1 MRQDTV
7 PTLFYHTVAR
17 FKDRVALREKDL
29 GIWKEISWTTYGR
42 LVRQACMALV
52 SLGLRK
58 GQCISILSEN
68 NPEWFVS
75 DIGCQS
81 AGGITVGIYPTNAPF
96 EVQYIL
102 NHSESLVAL
111 VEDEEQLDK
120 VLEVWEDCPHLAWVV
135 VFDMEG
141 LRHFRHERVMS
152 WDRFME
158 LGEAYGR
165 EHPQLYEALI
175 EAVTPDDT
183 AIFIYT
189 SGTTGMP
196 KAAMLSHR
204 NIVWTAEGLVKVW
217 QHTENDEVLSFL
229 PLAHIAERTN
239 SVLGPLRTGTIV
251 NFAESI
257 DTVPENLREVQPTVY
272 FAVPR
277 FWEKFYSSV
286 FLAMKDAIWIGR
298 AAFAWAMKVG
308 RQAADLELH
317 RRPVPFS
324 LRVQH
329 GIADRLVFRNIR
341 RSLGM
346 DRSRLLI
353 SGGAPV
359 SPEILKFFHALGIP
373 LREVYGQTEDCGPT
387 SMHQGEDI
395 VIGTVGKPFP
405 GVEVRIAEDGE
416 ILVRGPNVFQGYFKN
431 SELTVETIRDG
442 WLHSGD
448 IGAFDAE
455 GNLKITDRKKDILIT
470 SGGKNIT
477 PQHIENELKFSPYIN
492 DAVIIGDGRKYLT
505 ALIMLDEETVMKYAQ
520 DERIPFTTYKSLT
533 HAPPIVRLIQ
543 KEVDAVNR
551 KLARVEQIKKFRL
564 LDIKLT
570 SEDGE
575 LTATM
580 KLKRRKVSE
589 KYRDLIEG
597 MYRSGE

>member
-7 PTLFYHTVAR
+7 PTMFYHTVQR
-17 FKDRVALREKDL
+17 FGERVALREKTF
-29 GIWKEISWTTYGR
+29 GIWREISWNEYGR
-42 LVRQACMALV
+42 MVRQACMALV
-52 SLGLRK
+52 SLGLKR
-58 GQCISILSEN
+58 GQCVSVLSEN
-68 NPEWFVS
+68 NPEWFVA

-102 NHSESLVAL
+102 NHSESVVAL

-120 VLEVWEDCPHLAWVV
+120 VLEVWDQCPGLGWVV

-141 LRHFRHERVMS
+141 LRHFRHDRVMS
-152 WDRFME
+152 WDQFMRR
-158 LGEAYGR
+158 GEAHEK
-165 EHPQLYEALI
+165 EHPKLYDELI
-175 EAVTPDDT
+175 QSVLPEDT

-196 KAAMLSHR
+196 KAAMLSHH
-204 NIVWTAEGLVKVW
+204 NIIWTSETLMKVW
-217 QHTENDEVLSFL
+217 QHSEKDEVLSFL

-239 SVLGPLRTGTIV
+239 SVLGPLRTGTVV

-277 FWEKFYSSV
+277 FWEKFYSAV
-286 FLAMKDAIWIGR
+286 YIAMKDAIWIGR
-298 AAFAWAMKVG
+298 AAFAWATKIGKQV
-308 RQAADLELH
+308 AELELSH
-317 RRPVPFS
+317 QPVPAG
-324 LRVQH
+324 LRLGH
-329 GIADRLVFRNIR
+329 FIADHLVFKNIR

-359 SPEILKFFHALGIP
+359 SPEILKFFHGLGIP

-387 SMHQGEDI
+387 SMHQGDDI

-405 GVEVRIAEDGE
+405 GVEVKIADDGE
-416 ILVRGPNVFQGYFKN
+416 ILVKGPNVFQGYFK
-431 SELTVETIRDG
+431 SPELTAETIQDG

-448 IGAFDAE
+448 IGEFDAD
-455 GNLKITDRKKDILIT
+455 GNLRITDRKKDIIIT

-492 DAVIIGDGRKYLT
+492 DAVIIGDRRKFLT

-533 HAPPIVRLIQ
+533 RAEPIIKLIQ
-543 KEVDAVNR
+543 KEVDAVNK
-551 KLARVEQIKKFRL
+551 KLARVEQVKKFRL

-580 KLKRRKVSE
+580 KLKRRTISE
-589 KYRDLIEG
+589 KYRDLIEE
-597 MYRSGE
+597 MYRR

>member
-1 MRQDTV
+1 M
-7 PTLFYHTVAR
+7 FYHTVQR
-17 FKDRVALREKDL
+17 FGDRVALREKTF
-29 GIWKEISWTTYGR
+29 GIWKEISWNEYGR
-42 LVRQACMALV
+42 MVRQACMALV
-52 SLGLRK
+52 SLGLKK
-58 GQCISILSEN
+58 GQCAAVLSEN
-68 NPEWFVS
+68 NPEWFTS

-102 NHSESLVAL
+102 NHSESLVAM

-120 VLEVWEDCPHLAWVV
+120 VLEVWDQCPGLEWVV

-141 LRHFRHERVMS
+141 LRHFNHDRVMS
-152 WDRFME
+152 WERFME
-158 LGEAYGR
+158 RGRAYEAD
-165 EHPQLYEALI
+165 HPDLYEELI
-175 EAVTPDDT
+175 QAVLPEDT

-196 KAAMLSHR
+196 KAAMLSHH
-204 NIVWTAEGLVKVW
+204 NIIWTSETLMKVW
-217 QHTENDEVLSFL
+217 QHTEKDDVLSFL

-239 SVLGPLRTGTIV
+239 SVLGPLRTGTVV

-277 FWEKFYSSV
+277 FWEKFYSAV
-286 FLAMKDAIWIGR
+286 YIAMKDAIWLGR
-298 AAFAWAMKVG
+298 AAFAWATKVG
-308 RQAADLELH
+308 REVAELELDQK
-317 RRPVPFS
+317 PVS
-324 LRVQH
+324 AGLRFQH
-329 GIADRLVFRNIR
+329 FIADRLVFKNIR

-359 SPEILKFFHALGIP
+359 SPEILKFFHGLGIP

-387 SMHQGEDI
+387 SMHQGDDI

-405 GVEVRIAEDGE
+405 GVEVKIADDGE
-416 ILVRGPNVFQGYFKN
+416 ILVKGPNVFQGYYKN
-431 SELTVETIRDG
+431 PELTAETIRDG

-448 IGAFDAE
+448 IGKFDAD

-492 DAVIIGDGRKYLT
+492 DAVIIGDGRKFLT
-505 ALIMLDEETVMKYAQ
+505 ALIMLDEETIMKYAQ

-533 HAPPIVRLIQ
+533 RAEAIVRLIQ
-543 KEVDAVNR
+543 KEVDAVNK
-551 KLARVEQIKKFRL
+551 KLARVEQVKKFRL

-580 KLKRRKVSE
+580 KLKRRTISE
-589 KYRDLIEG
+589 KYKDLIEE
-597 MYRSGE
+597 MYRR